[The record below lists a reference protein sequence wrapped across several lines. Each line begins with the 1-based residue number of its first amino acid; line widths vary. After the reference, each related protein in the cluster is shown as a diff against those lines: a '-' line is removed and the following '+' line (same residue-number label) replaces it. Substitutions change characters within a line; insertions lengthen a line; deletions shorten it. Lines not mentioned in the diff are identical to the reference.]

1 MLKTQGPFDNSGQ
14 LTLQQSRPC
23 RHENLPA
30 QTTNKYDNAREWEYK
45 QRNSGLPLAGPTGP
59 QNRLTAQPSWGQV
72 NQTLRG
78 HPQTATVQFSLV
90 FTMQT
95 CLRVQNTQVFPR
107 FWAPPGRG
115 PRRRRRATQGKLG
128 TQGRLG
134 AQGQRATKGQLD
146 RSFRLHGLVRRR
158 TRTQLIDL
166 ID

>member
-1 MLKTQGPFDNSGQ
+1 MTKF
-14 LTLQQSRPC
+14 R
-23 RHENLPA
+23 
-30 QTTNKYDNAREWEYK
+30 
-45 QRNSGLPLAGPTGP
+45 RNSGLQLAGQTRH
-59 QNRLTAQPSWGQV
+59 QNCLTAQPAWGHV

-78 HPQTATVQFSLV
+78 RPQTANVQFSLV

-95 CLRVQNTQVFPR
+95 GLRVQKTQVFPR

-134 AQGQRATKGQLD
+134 AQGQRATQGQRDAHGRLDAQGQLDTQGQLD

-158 TRTQLIDL
+158 TRTQLID
-166 ID
+166 